1 MRNTLKVAKWEVKRN
16 MKNKSF
22 IIGLFITPLIIALFM
37 IVPTFFDSEPDTVDD
52 FINDELEI
60 FNELKTFVESNDFL
74 HWEMHET
81 SLTEKDLLEQI
92 NSEENMAY
100 FSLTK
105 NNLEEG
111 TVTVYTSDDIDG

>member
-37 IVPTFFDSEPDTVDD
+37 IVPTFFDSEPDTVDV

-81 SLTEKDLLEQI
+81 SLTEKD
-92 NSEENMAY
+92 
-100 FSLTK
+100 
-105 NNLEEG
+105 
-111 TVTVYTSDDIDG
+111 